1 MAADP
6 TRLRFEVD
14 LTPEDTAIVVAAMAA
29 AGITSRAAYLRAC
42 LLADRAGDGAALAAA
57 LGAFGIILNEL
68 RLQQAA
74 ASVNGK
80 APGATPADDL
90 PTDLDQSIQRLLAQG
105 ERAYRAVLRHLRK
118 GGG

>member
-14 LTPEDTAIVVAAMAA
+14 LTPEDTAIVVAAMTA
-29 AGITSRAAYLRAC
+29 AGITSRAKYLRAC
-42 LLADRAGDGAALAAA
+42 LLADRAGDGAALATA

-68 RLQQAA
+68 RLQQRD
-74 ASVNGK
+74 ASAKVPT
-80 APGATPADDL
+80 PGATPVCGL
-90 PTDLDQSIQRLLAQG
+90 PADLDQAIQRLLAQG
-105 ERAYRAVLRHLRK
+105 ERAYRAVLRDLRT